1 MCQHLSSRKDLR
13 FLPNHTYDF
22 DETGFQMG
30 QISASEVVTAIDRPG
45 RLKQVN
51 PTNTEWVTL
60 IHGACTDGSLIPP
73 FIVMKGKEFNQ
84 AWFYQGL
91 PLTWTFSVSANGLTT
106 NQISFSW
113 IQHFEKHTRTKTI
126 GSKRLLVLDNQDSRT
141 TPEFRTF
148 YEDNNIILL

>member
-1 MCQHLSSRKDLR
+1 
-13 FLPNHTYDF
+13 
-22 DETGFQMG
+22 MG

-91 PLTWTFSVSANGLTT
+91 P
-106 NQISFSW
+106 
-113 IQHFEKHTRTKTI
+113 
-126 GSKRLLVLDNQDSRT
+126 
-141 TPEFRTF
+141 
-148 YEDNNIILL
+148 